1 MKDMKNKIGLL
12 VLLAVG
18 LCMGCYDDKGNYDY
32 HDFNEITINNRG
44 FDTTYLLTSY
54 VDTLRISPELKFK
67 LGESEHLTFE
77 WVARFNGIEFTE
89 YPIGKER
96 DLVYPMSLP
105 SGTYTLF
112 FKVKDTLNTMEYW
125 NVTAFQVQDL
135 LTSGWVVLGEN
146 SNGEAC
152 LDMVTYSVDTL
163 VLKDLLKESG
173 LPVLRNPVK
182 VWVVDNYRDNMI
194 HVSTGDGT
202 YRLTREDFKAIL
214 SQTDNALTRQY
225 DANHSAPPD
234 VADHDDDDGQ

>member
-125 NVTAFQVQDL
+125 NVTAFQVQNL

-146 SNGEAC
+146 SNG
-152 LDMVTYSVDTL
+152 
-163 VLKDLLKESG
+163 KH
-173 LPVLRNPVK
+173 
-182 VWVVDNYRDNMI
+182 VWIWSRI
-194 HVSTGDGT
+194 PWIRS
-202 YRLTREDFKAIL
+202 F
-214 SQTDNALTRQY
+214 
-225 DANHSAPPD
+225 
-234 VADHDDDDGQ
+234 